1 MEWVQQIVELISRVG
16 FPIAACLI
24 CFWYIN
30 KQQQQHAEETR
41 QLRDVLENNTL
52 AIQRLADKLE
62 GMADV

>member
-1 MEWVQQIVELISRVG
+1 MGWVQQIVELISKVG

-30 KQQQQHAEETR
+30 KQQQQHTEETC
-41 QLRDVLENNTL
+41 QLREVLERNTL

-62 GMADV
+62 GVVDV